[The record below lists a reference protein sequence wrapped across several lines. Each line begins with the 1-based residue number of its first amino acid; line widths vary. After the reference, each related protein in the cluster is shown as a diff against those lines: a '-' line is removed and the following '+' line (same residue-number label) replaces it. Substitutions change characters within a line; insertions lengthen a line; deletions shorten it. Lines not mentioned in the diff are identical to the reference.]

1 MPNCAWAP
9 PAPGWR
15 TARPRCAIALLE
27 TLAREQP
34 GFRPEQMGILLG
46 KAYAAAGRQD
56 EAGSHFATAAHRFG
70 SLEARAELA
79 IWALANGKPQVAEPE
94 LQEIE
99 RTRRHMPGHARKRSC
114 ERRAIQQRRLHRMR
128 PAEPVGAPP
137 LRAPAP
143 PRRKRRRKAKPISE
157 DHATISKA
165 RAAPTS
171 APTVIS
177 RLAKHSCERG
187 FIPGYPFQRNFSQNL
202 RTPSSSSTG
211 PTVKPSFF
219 TSPIT
224 GEFCGSAS
232 PTISPVPRAR
242 Q

>member
-1 MPNCAWAP
+1 
-9 PAPGWR
+9 
-15 TARPRCAIALLE
+15 
-27 TLAREQP
+27 
-34 GFRPEQMGILLG
+34 
-46 KAYAAAGRQD
+46 
-56 EAGSHFATAAHRFG
+56 
-70 SLEARAELA
+70 
-79 IWALANGKPQVAEPE
+79 
-94 LQEIE
+94 
-99 RTRRHMPGHARKRSC
+99 
-114 ERRAIQQRRLHRMR
+114 MR
-128 PAEPVGAPP
+128 PAEPVGAAT
-137 LRAPAP
+137 RPAP
-143 PRRKRRRKAKPISE
+143 PRRKKAIS
-157 DHATISKA
+157 HATISNQG
-165 RAAPTS
+165 S

-219 TSPIT
+219 TIPIT